1 MEICSAQEL
10 SVNIMIFLKLFFFFR
25 LPNKLQRKT
34 NFFFPMVAL
43 PQKNIQENTYPLK
56 SCSFSGADNN
66 DKDVLKDPTGEIFES
81 GQKDRMVLN

>member
-1 MEICSAQEL
+1 
-10 SVNIMIFLKLFFFFR
+10 
-25 LPNKLQRKT
+25 
-34 NFFFPMVAL
+34 MVAL

>member
-1 MEICSAQEL
+1 
-10 SVNIMIFLKLFFFFR
+10 
-25 LPNKLQRKT
+25 
-34 NFFFPMVAL
+34 MVAL

-56 SCSFSGADNN
+56 SRSFSGADIN